1 MKKKN
6 LLIVE
11 SPTKAKTIE
20 KYLKRKFKVIASK
33 GHIKDLP
40 ENKFGVDI
48 DDGFK
53 PKFILIKNKK
63 KIVEQLKKEAKNAE
77 KVYIGCD
84 PDREGE
90 AIAFHIKEEI
100 KRDDAKRVL
109 FYEITEEE
117 VKRSIE
123 NPVEVDLNKVES
135 QFSRRILDR
144 IVGYKVSPLLW
155 RLIKKGLSAGRVQT
169 VALRLIVERERE
181 IERFVPQKFYTVEVI
196 FKKENEIFKGEVK
209 KFKGKDVERI
219 NEKDKAEE
227 IREKILNSL
236 LKIKDVNKKIRKV
249 SPPLPFKTSSLQ
261 ETASKV
267 LGFSPGKTMR
277 IAQNLFE
284 GVETPEGRVGL
295 ITYHRTDSVRISEK
309 VIPQIKD
316 KLKELYGEE
325 YVFEGERRFKE
336 KGKIQGA
343 HEGIRP
349 TKLNLNP
356 ETLIGYLDEDEIKLY
371 NLIYKRTLS
380 FFAEDARFEDT
391 KVIFG
396 DEEIEGEIKG
406 KKLIFDGF
414 MKILGKEKEEDDILP
429 YLEKDEILKIE
440 EVKIV
445 EKETKPPP
453 RFTEAELIK
462 TLEKLGIGRP
472 STYAPTLEILYA
484 RGYVK
489 REKRV
494 LFPTELGKKIC
505 DILVKEFPEIFSV
518 DFTKKMEDSL
528 DEIEE
533 GNLKREEFLKKFW
546 NKFKEVLSK
555 TEKRLSDLKKEFLQE
570 ETDERCP
577 ECGAK
582 LFVKW
587 GKFGKFISCSNF
599 PECKY
604 KRDYIEK
611 KFICPECKKG
621 YLVKRKGKGIFYGC
635 SEYPDCKFTSVF
647 PPVEKKCPECGF
659 EYSFKIYK
667 NKRIFYRC
675 PSCGKFFNK

>member
-20 KYLKRKFKVIASK
+20 KYLKGKFKVIASK
-33 GHIKDLP
+33 GHIRDLP
-40 ENKFGVDI
+40 EKKFGVDI

-53 PKFILIKNKK
+53 PRFVLIKNKK
-63 KIVEQLKKEAKNAE
+63 KVVDELRKEAKKAE
-77 KVYIGCD
+77 NVYIGCD

-100 KRDDAKRVL
+100 KRNDAKRVL

-117 VKRSIE
+117 VKKSID
-123 NPVEVDLNKVES
+123 NPVDIDLNKVES

-144 IVGYKVSPLLW
+144 IVGYRVSPLLW
-155 RLIKKGLSAGRVQT
+155 KLIRRGLSAGRVQT

-181 IERFVPQKFYTVEVI
+181 IEKFVPQKFYTIEVI
-196 FKKENEIFKGEVK
+196 FKKGKEVFKGEIK
-209 KFKGKDVERI
+209 KFKGKNVERI
-219 NEKDKAEE
+219 AEKNRAEE
-227 IREKILNSL
+227 IKNKILDSVL
-236 LKIKDVNKKIRKV
+236 RIKDIKKKIRKV
-249 SPPLPFKTSSLQ
+249 SPPEPFKTSTLQ
-261 ETASKV
+261 ETASKN

-277 IAQNLFE
+277 IAQKLFE

-309 VIPQIKD
+309 VIPQIKN
-316 KLKELYGEE
+316 KIKELYGEE
-325 YVFEGERRFKE
+325 YVFEGNRKFKE
-336 KGKIQGA
+336 KGRIQGA

-349 TKLNLNP
+349 TKLNLRTENL
-356 ETLIGYLDEDEIKLY
+356 TGYLDEDELQLY
-371 NLIYKRTLS
+371 DLIYKRTLS
-380 FFAEDARFEDT
+380 FFAKDARFEDT
-391 KVIFG
+391 KIVFG
-396 DEEIEGEIKG
+396 DGEIEGEIKG

-414 MKILGKEKEEDDILP
+414 MKILGKEAGENILP
-429 YLEKDEILKIE
+429 HLEKDEVLKIE
-440 EVKIV
+440 EVKII
-445 EKETKPPP
+445 EKETKPPS

-484 RGYVK
+484 RGYVERK
-489 REKRV
+489 GRT
-494 LFPTELGKKIC
+494 LFPTELGKKVC
-505 DILVKEFPEIFSV
+505 DILIKEFPEIFNV
-518 DFTKKMEDSL
+518 EFTKKMEDSL

-533 GNLKREEFLKKFW
+533 GKLKREEFLKKFW
-546 NKFKEVLSK
+546 DKFKKVLSK
-555 TEKRLSDLKKEFLQE
+555 AEERLSDLKKEFLQE
-570 ETDERCP
+570 EIDEACP

-582 LFVKW
+582 LVIKW
-587 GKFGKFISCSNF
+587 GRFGKFISCSRF

-621 YLVKRKGKGIFYGC
+621 YLVRRKGKSIFYGC
-635 SEYPDCKFTSVF
+635 SEYPECKFASPF

-667 NKRIFYRC
+667 NKRVFFRC